1 MNNDYEEQ
9 LQRCGCSFLC
19 SEFFVMSNFVETLYT
34 NEMLE
39 FQHFKGVLC
48 YNYFRHVIG

>member
-1 MNNDYEEQ
+1 MTTRNS
-9 LQRCGCSFLC
+9 CSDVAVLFLC